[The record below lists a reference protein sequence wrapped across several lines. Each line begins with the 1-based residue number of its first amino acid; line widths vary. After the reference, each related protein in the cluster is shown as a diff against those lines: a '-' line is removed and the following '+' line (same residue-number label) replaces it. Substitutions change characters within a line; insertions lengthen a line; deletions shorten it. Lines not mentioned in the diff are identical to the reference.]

1 MRKFLPLLLL
11 PFVFSLSC
19 SEIRSEEVGVKRTF
33 GKIDPEELQPG
44 LHFYVPIVQSIN
56 KVPVVVRNYE
66 MRGEDAISALSK
78 DGLEIKV
85 DVSVL
90 YRLKPDK
97 VAELVQ
103 RYGLKYEDQVIRP
116 VIRTVVRDAVASFES
131 SQVYSERNR
140 VAELIRKTL
149 SERLPSEYVIVE
161 DVLVRNIKLPPKV
174 VQAIEEKRKA
184 LEEAERMKYVLEKEK
199 LEAQRKIVE
208 AEGIAKANRI
218 IADSL
223 KDRYIKWYFI
233 QSLKEYAKGDNN
245 SVIVIPYDL
254 KMSPIINIPPGGG
267 KR

>member
-1 MRKFLPLLLL
+1 MRKALLLL
-11 PFVFSLSC
+11 PFSLALFSC

-33 GKIDPEELQPG
+33 GKIDPEELSPG
-44 LHFYVPIVQSIN
+44 LHFYLPIVQSIN

-66 MRGEDAISALSK
+66 MRDKDAITALSK

-103 RYGLKYEDQVIRP
+103 RYGLKYEDQIIRP
-116 VIRTVVRDAVASFES
+116 VIRTVVRDAVAGFQS
-131 SQVYSERNR
+131 SQVYSERSK

-149 SERLPSEYVIVE
+149 AERLPKEYVIVE

-184 LEEAERMKYVLEKEK
+184 LEEAQKMKYVLEKEK

-208 AEGIAKANRI
+208 AQGIAKANRI

-223 KDRYIKWYFI
+223 KDRYIQWYFI

-254 KMSPIINIPPGGG
+254 KMSPIINLPG
-267 KR
+267 RERR